1 MKNQTILLIVTIF
14 VSVYL
19 LSLLIKYEI
28 KKKKKTKDKKDKKTT
43 QPKEEPVKEEA
54 HEEPKEEPK
63 TVTEEK
69 KETKEKTP
77 PISVALLDELHE
89 FQNYLKERVTPQNT
103 TQENTLHPYDT
114 PRFSA
119 LDDYSYQNFEDDL
132 KEYDYLRRP
141 QKSTSLEDLPNE
153 IKILL
158 FTNLFDTKF

>member
-19 LSLLIKYEI
+19 LSLLVKYEI
-28 KKKKKTKDKKDKKTT
+28 KKKKKTKKEKPTKP
-43 QPKEEPVKEEA
+43 QEEPVKEEA
-54 HEEPKEEPK
+54 HEEVKDTKP
-63 TVTEEK
+63 VTEEK
-69 KETKEKTP
+69 KEPKEKTP
-77 PISVALLDELHE
+77 PISIALLDELHE
-89 FQNYLKERVTPQNT
+89 FQNYLKERVTPQNS
-103 TQENTLHPYDT
+103 TQENTLHPYEP

>member
-28 KKKKKTKDKKDKKTT
+28 KKKKKTKKEKPTKP
-43 QPKEEPVKEEA
+43 QEEPVQEEA
-54 HEEPKEEPK
+54 HEEVKDTKP
-63 TVTEEK
+63 VVEEK
-69 KETKEKTP
+69 KEPKEKTP

-89 FQNYLKERVTPQNT
+89 FQNYLKERVTPQNS
-103 TQENTLHPYDT
+103 TQENTLHPYET

-141 QKSTSLEDLPNE
+141 KKSTSLEDLPNE